1 MKIAI
6 FGSGSW
12 ATAIVKIACEVHQEV
27 YWWVREEEIVEGVKA
42 HNHNPL
48 FLSQCELNI
57 DKITIDT
64 DIKKIISSA
73 DNLLF
78 VIPSAFLVRS
88 LNGLTPE
95 DFKGKNIIS
104 AIKGIVPE
112 TNQIVA
118 EYMRDT
124 FNISYANQAVISGPS
139 HAEEIAKESLT
150 YLTVGSH
157 NLLLAKLIADN
168 FECRYVKTTISND
181 IEGIEYV
188 GIMKNI
194 YALSVGICKGLG
206 YGDNFIAVLVSNGLE
221 EMENFL
227 RQISPMPE
235 RNIHNLAY
243 LGDLLV
249 TAYSQHS
256 RNRTFGQMIGSGY
269 SVSSAQLEMKMVAEG
284 YYATECI
291 HRLNETQKAKIPI
304 ADAVYR
310 IIYKNS
316 SAAKEF
322 HQLQSLF
329 Q

>member
-48 FLSQCELNI
+48 YLSQCELNI

-118 EYMRDT
+118 EYMRDN
-124 FNISYANQAVISGPS
+124 FDVSYASQAVISGPS

-157 NLLLAKLIADN
+157 NSLLAKHIADN

-206 YGDNFIAVLVSNGLE
+206 FGDNFIAVLVSNGLE

-227 RQISPMPE
+227 SQISPMPE

-284 YYATECI
+284 YYAAECI
-291 HRLNETQKAKIPI
+291 HRLNETQNAKIPI

-310 IIYKNS
+310 ILYKNS

-322 HQLQSLF
+322 QQLQSLF

>member
-12 ATAIVKIACEVHQEV
+12 ATAIVKIACETHKEV
-27 YWWVREEEIVEGVKA
+27 FWWVREEEIVEGVKA
-42 HNHNPL
+42 FGYNPL
-48 FLSQCELNI
+48 YLSQCELDKN
-57 DKITIDT
+57 KITIDS
-64 DIKKIISSA
+64 DIKKIILAA

-78 VIPSAFLVRS
+78 VIPSAFFARS
-88 LNGLTPE
+88 LKGLTSE
-95 DFKGKNIIS
+95 DFKDKNIIS
-104 AIKGIVPE
+104 ATKGIVPE

-124 FNISYANQAVISGPS
+124 YNISYANQAVISGPS

-150 YLTVGSH
+150 YLTVGSK
-157 NLLLAKLIADN
+157 NPLLAKHLADN
-168 FECRYVKTTISND
+168 FNCRYVKTTISTD

-188 GIMKNI
+188 GILKNI
-194 YALSVGICKGLG
+194 YALAVGICKGLG
-206 YGDNFIAVLVSNGLE
+206 SGDNFISVVVANGLQ

-227 RQISPMPE
+227 SICSPLEE
-235 RNIHNLAY
+235 RNINNLAY

-249 TAYSQHS
+249 TCYSQHS

-269 SVSSAQLEMKMVAEG
+269 SVNSAQLEMKMVAEG
-284 YYATECI
+284 YYAANCI
-291 HRLNETQKAKIPI
+291 HELNKTHNAEIPI

-310 IIYKNS
+310 ILYKTS
-316 SAAKEF
+316 SARKEF
-322 HQLQSLF
+322 AQLLEIF

>member
-12 ATAIVKIACEVHQEV
+12 ATAIVKIASETHQEV
-27 YWWVREEEIVEGVKA
+27 FWWVREEEIVEGVKLYG
-42 HNHNPL
+42 HNPL
-48 FLSQCELNI
+48 YLSQCQLDK
-57 DKITIDT
+57 DKITIDS

-78 VIPSAFLVRS
+78 VIPSAFFARS
-88 LNGLTPE
+88 LEGLSA
-95 DFKGKNIIS
+95 DDLKNKNIIS
-104 AIKGIVPE
+104 ATKGIIPE

-118 EYMRDT
+118 EYLRDT
-124 FNISYANQAVISGPS
+124 FDVSYANQAVISGPS

-157 NLLLAKLIADN
+157 NPLLAKHIADN
-168 FECRYVKTTISND
+168 FNCRYVKTTISSD

-194 YALSVGICKGLG
+194 YALAVGMCKGLG
-206 YGDNFIAVLVSNGLE
+206 GGDNLISVLVANGLQE
-221 EMENFL
+221 IETFL
-227 RQISPMPE
+227 SLCSPLPE
-235 RNIHNLAY
+235 RNINHLAY

-249 TAYSQHS
+249 TCYSQHS

-269 SVSSAQLEMKMVAEG
+269 SVNTAQLEMKMVAEG
-284 YYATECI
+284 YYAANCI
-291 HRLNETQKAKIPI
+291 HILNKTFKADIPI

-310 IIYKNS
+310 ILYKSS
-316 SAAKEF
+316 SAKKEF
-322 HQLQSLF
+322 NQLTENF